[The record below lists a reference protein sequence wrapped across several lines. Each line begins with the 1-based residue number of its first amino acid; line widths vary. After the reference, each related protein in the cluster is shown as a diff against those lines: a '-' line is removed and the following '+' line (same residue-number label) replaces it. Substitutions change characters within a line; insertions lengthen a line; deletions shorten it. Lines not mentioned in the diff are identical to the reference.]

1 MSETKEKF
9 NPLAVKIIIPFGR
22 FASKLTK
29 SGEKKLFIARE
40 KTRAL
45 LIDRLI
51 SGESRGAYLV
61 TGRRGVGKTS
71 FVEAC
76 LEEYS
81 NSVYMRFL
89 RAGHGRGLPNLLLTA
104 LFCVFLLAAYLAAS
118 GMLEL
123 TIASAND
130 NFLLYPAVV
139 ILFLICLSP
148 LFLAYS
154 SLSALRQ
161 LFFERIRGTGSLA
174 IAILILAMLVGL
186 AVLELLLTDKLL
198 MMMLTPMIQ
207 TINDHLNLLSPTR
220 LIDPISLNIIPKSN
234 LLEIAL
240 KSTLLALVITI
251 LLGRMQF
258 LGFFRYRKALVRLTN
273 LSINIAVVI
282 FITIISF
289 VIITLGDDYF
299 YSDAFIIYI
308 ASLSPLEFS
317 IFIKDTVSPVS
328 KLAAWTIV
336 LGGLWLVRLLT
347 LLTIV
352 KTARVASSNP
362 RIDYLVSIS
371 LTTCLLGAICDNA
384 TIIALISLLIATDNV
399 YLIVRYFVWL
409 FSKFRNNEKTNQI
422 EFDSRLY
429 APPFEAVLML
439 KTLFLTIGAV
449 QLAYPII
456 NLEVPF
462 REKIIGEL
470 FSGELRAYFSSTSSS
485 YFTGEPLTELRWLAL
500 IFLGLVVIFLAE
512 YNWIM
517 RPFMAERENP
527 VLGQAKKQP
536 NAVFSHHDANRWP
549 PSKYKLNKTLLGRCM
564 SSVTKIRKGLLKIAR
579 KIGLFNSTNN
589 KGYLSANN
597 DESSDNSRKRIKQNA
612 EQIENFRAI
621 TKITF
626 PWLVISAWMPTII
639 VRINLGFEV
648 LKHQS
653 VIFAMLH
660 GMRTQYKRN
669 LFSPLATSTL
679 LINSVKFILLLL
691 VVNMVAH
698 YSFGLYN
705 LAEVDYNHTINT
717 SENSKVYVHF
727 YNFDQTNINYQQ
739 NFPETTARKIDY
751 CDLLTTPPLKV
762 SKRYESDENIR
773 DSNSTNK
780 AIWTKALCSAWPDF
794 TNAILPVLYLELI
807 PIRIYT
813 TSGDSREIERFVF
826 WLFHDHHSLPEW
838 VMEYD
843 FEKKEFVPKFAA
855 NETISFRVYHALLLL
870 VILAIWRWFSSA
882 LPIAPYRRTLAQI
895 DELLEKLTGKRSER
909 RSRSYWAPVA
919 YVRSLFMDD
928 KSSAVEQE
936 MQDPRSVELGFMELL
951 EDIRRS
957 DIRLPFGVNATASLA
972 TPEITFVFDE
982 LDKIS
987 GSNSSGE
994 LNSTVIEQEI
1004 SVMQAEV
1011 NRAYAMQNL
1020 LSDMKRLIT
1029 AAPAKFIFVGNR
1041 LLHDEWT
1048 ADQSRRQPLLSSIF
1062 DAEYY
1067 IPSLMTDIST
1077 ANATP
1082 DVPVNLSDRIAEFMV
1097 KRLWLAQDVHERFED
1112 DRLTS
1117 FARLN
1122 KKENSTSYS
1131 IDEPLVS
1138 SRIVRGTLYSD
1149 YKAFIL
1155 SRQNSDHSAEA
1166 RNKEIIKALDDSW
1179 HNEFLIN
1186 LIRYLTYRSVGEPKS
1201 LELLINER
1209 ARQID
1214 RFVVVDPQSLN
1225 KVKSDNGCRDVL
1237 YFNHT
1242 SLFHIQLITHIY
1254 QHLTE
1259 RFNDRLTGR
1268 DDKIVVSLFYIFD
1281 FLLKFHDRAFS
1292 WANLERIDE
1301 LAHIHRVPEL
1311 QELLKELVEGSSER
1325 LLHPIL
1331 NGMYNFRFRSE
1342 FAQEISYLSK
1352 VSLAEMSALNFTM
1365 DEAKS
1370 MKATY
1375 ISELKESAGE
1385 DFDKINALG
1394 ELYEFDQ
1401 QHEQAREQY
1410 RKALSVLD
1418 KIMYQRLGHTVST
1431 SKDSTEPNYVNNCHA
1446 HKCSSSNK
1454 SNVVVNIKSQ
1464 PETQTIIRALLSW
1477 DEKELENL
1485 LWAVPWGVRR
1495 IRLMLQIG
1503 MSFEL
1508 AQDYERA
1515 KAHYIDA
1522 RSLASAF
1529 FQLYKL
1535 LLQESSNE
1543 KLGSAKGWR
1552 LTVLKDMLRHT
1563 HLLYQPF
1570 LAEAWVG
1577 EKMVE
1582 VINGSTVLLESELL
1596 RLRRTLP
1603 FVSQQDATFDEYLR
1617 PFVGNQSKKN
1627 NQYFFLQNFG
1637 GGGGSSFGVLLA
1649 ELHNKAGDL
1658 YFYKGYQFKFSSR
1671 NRDIAADKPA
1681 EPKAAGYILRAHFHY
1696 AFALH
1701 ELRRHN
1707 FYDRNISKYK
1717 YTLPRL
1723 SRNHVHSNTIPS
1735 SQWAVI
1741 IYQTLFN
1748 TLKDL
1753 ADVNLVRGSIILCW
1767 NDLPSGGNNLLTCKE
1782 SANSKS
1788 AGSYPSIKELIC
1800 NYGLYNEI
1808 VDWLQKSDS
1817 EVVQGIK
1824 KYVGDK
1830 LNIKASR
1837 VNLGTINS
1845 NEFTSTQCLRKVIL
1859 PLFLGIWRNSKRMH
1873 DSKSDLEN
1881 SDFNRDNYLQSLD
1894 FGQRSR
1900 PWQRL
1905 IFGLLCARTSADFI
1919 AEAGNSSEAAYELL
1933 LFMERIHH
1941 VLHRFRIINWF
1952 SSEFKDQFNVGGSVD
1967 LSILLATGED
1977 EDVDKASLSNK
1988 LSTRLSRLMPKVF
2001 CPTNIGKKSVSGRSL
2016 NFIPF
2021 DEKHANF
2028 VCFIADLVA
2037 ECIQE
2042 YDKQAWLSWRRRPV
2056 AQADNNY
2063 KGERESN
2070 GFCFYK
2076 LNDAISPMAA
2086 TTLASILLDLQHFVN
2101 LFMGRDTNVVNAK
2114 CKLNEKLKATKSTLD
2129 ERLRS
2134 WLGDKMN
2141 TVLSEGPGS
2150 TNGNLCYRN
2159 TLIYILKRHQY
2170 PVLNQLH
2177 ALKALCNDMALSHNP
2192 SQQSSSRSEDCE
2204 ALLRYLDDMR
2214 VLDENYAAPMHFTP
2228 YAYAESAAL
2237 AVLSRSLNSTPYH
2250 ASRIHRRA
2258 LEKLQQAR
2266 SAYTMGKQYYSNIR
2280 RMYYLYDD
2288 FNDRRM
2294 HANHAL
2300 LMSSM
2305 EIASILEALLS
2316 EKDHLE
2322 SAIAGSSYIRE
2333 SDHENSQTKSN

>member
-104 LFCVFLLAAYLAAS
+104 LFFIFLLAAYLAAS

-130 NFLLYPAVV
+130 NFLLYPAVA

-154 SLSALRQ
+154 GLSALSQ
-161 LFFERIRGTGSLA
+161 LFFKRIRGFKSVMV
-174 IAILILAMLVGL
+174 AILILFALMTLAILGSVAYKLSAAILIPVIDLV
-186 AVLELLLTDKLL
+186 
-198 MMMLTPMIQ
+198 
-207 TINDHLNLLSPTR
+207 NDHLHLLLSMKILEPVT
-220 LIDPISLNIIPKSN
+220 LITISHPSALGIT
-234 LLEIAL
+234 L
-240 KSTLLALVITI
+240 KSTLLALIIIV

-258 LGFFRYRKALVRLTN
+258 FGSFRYVKALPGFAN
-273 LSINIAVVI
+273 LAINTVLAFLVI
-282 FITIISF
+282 ILSLI
-289 VIITLGDDYF
+289 IITLGDNYF
-299 YSDAFIIYI
+299 HRNSYLIYVANLYILEQYLLLENASDSVVKF
-308 ASLSPLEFS
+308 
-317 IFIKDTVSPVS
+317 TT
-328 KLAAWTIV
+328 WTIV
-336 LGGLWLVRLLT
+336 LGGAWLVRVLILLAT
-347 LLTIV
+347 DLITKV
-352 KTARVASSNP
+352 DNGNP
-362 RIDYLVSIS
+362 RIDYLMSITV
-371 LTTCLLGAICDNA
+371 TTCLLSVICDNA
-384 TIIALISLLIATDNV
+384 TIIVLVSLLIGADNL
-399 YLIVRYFVWL
+399 YLILRCILWPLRIAIIWL
-409 FSKFRNNEKTNQI
+409 LSKIKKI
-422 EFDSRLY
+422 EPTERKAFDSKLY
-429 APPFEAVLML
+429 APPFEAILML
-439 KTLFLTIGAV
+439 KAFFLVVGAV

-470 FSGELRAYFSSTSSS
+470 FSGELRAYFSSTSNS
-485 YFTGEPLTELRWLAL
+485 YFAGEPLTELRWLAL
-500 IFLGLVVIFLAE
+500 SFLGLVVIFLAE

-527 VLGQAKKQP
+527 VLGQAKKEL
-536 NAVFSHHDANRWP
+536 NAVFSHHDADRWP
-549 PSKYKLNKTLLGRCM
+549 SSKDKLNRTLLDRFILSAAKVLQKLLITVKKICSFTNAN
-564 SSVTKIRKGLLKIAR
+564 SSKDG
-579 KIGLFNSTNN
+579 S
-589 KGYLSANN
+589 SANN
-597 DESSDNSRKRIKQNA
+597 DEASGNSRKRIKQNA
-612 EQIENFRAI
+612 EQIENFRAV

-660 GMRTQYKRN
+660 GMRTQYKRK

-705 LAEVDYNHTINT
+705 LAEIDYNHTINA
-717 SENSKVYVHF
+717 SENSKMHVHF

-739 NFPETTARKIDY
+739 NFSETTARKIDY
-751 CDLLTTPPLKV
+751 CDLLTIPP
-762 SKRYESDENIR
+762 SRAGKRYEGDENTR
-773 DSNSTNK
+773 DSSSTNK

-794 TNAILPVLYLELI
+794 TNSLLPILYLELL
-807 PIRIYT
+807 PIRL
-813 TSGDSREIERFVF
+813 SEEHQSRSVGTEIERFVF

-838 VMEYD
+838 VLEYD
-843 FEKKEFVPKFAA
+843 SERKELVPKFAA

-870 VILAIWRWFSSA
+870 VILAIWRWLSSV

-909 RSRSYWAPVA
+909 RSRSYWAPMG
-919 YVRSLFMDD
+919 YVRSLFMDN

-972 TPEITFVFDE
+972 TPEMTFVFDE

-987 GSNSSGE
+987 GSTSTSSGE
-994 LNSTVIEQEI
+994 LNSTVIDQEI

-1067 IPSLMTDIST
+1067 IPSLMTDTST

-1082 DVPVNLSDRIAEFMV
+1082 DIPVNLSDRIAEFMV
-1097 KRLWLAQDVHERFED
+1097 KRLWLAQDAHERFQD
-1112 DRLTS
+1112 DRSTS
-1117 FARLN
+1117 FAMLN

-1131 IDEPLVS
+1131 IDGPLGS
-1138 SRIVRGTLYSD
+1138 SCIVRGILYHEYRTCRLLRRDSEFGTND
-1149 YKAFIL
+1149 RY
-1155 SRQNSDHSAEA
+1155 E
-1166 RNKEIIKALDDSW
+1166 EIIKDLDGSW

-1209 ARQID
+1209 ARQFD
-1214 RFVVVDPQSLN
+1214 RFVVVNSESLN
-1225 KVKSDNGCRDVL
+1225 IMRGQDSCRDVL

-1259 RFNDRLTGR
+1259 RFSDRLTGR
-1268 DDKIVVSLFYIFD
+1268 DDKIAVSLFYIFD

-1410 RKALSVLD
+1410 RKALNVLD
-1418 KIMYQRLGHTVST
+1418 QIMYQRLGHTVST
-1431 SKDSTEPNYVNNCHA
+1431 SKDSTEPNYVNNYHA
-1446 HKCSSSNK
+1446 HKRSSINK
-1454 SNVVVNIKSQ
+1454 SNVAINVQSQ

-1477 DEKELENL
+1477 DENELENL

-1529 FQLYKL
+1529 FQLYEL
-1535 LLQESSNE
+1535 LLKGSEYE
-1543 KLGSAKGWR
+1543 KIGGAKGWR
-1552 LTVLKDMLRHT
+1552 LTVLKDILRHA

-1570 LAEAWVG
+1570 LAEAWLG

-1582 VINGSTVLLESELL
+1582 VINSSAVLLESELL

-1603 FVSQQDATFDEYLR
+1603 FVSQNDATFNAELNL
-1617 PFVGNQSKKN
+1617 FVDKGTNQDISHVQSFSLK
-1627 NQYFFLQNFG
+1627 NFG
-1637 GGGGSSFGVLLA
+1637 GGSGSSFSILLA
-1649 ELHNKAGDL
+1649 ELHNKTGDL
-1658 YFYKGYQFKFSSR
+1658 YFYKGYQFMHSSANR
-1671 NRDIAADKPA
+1671 NLALDSSKPI
-1681 EPKAAGYILRAHFHY
+1681 EHGVTGYLLRAHFHY

-1707 FYDRNISKYK
+1707 FYTKNISKYK

-1723 SRNHVHSNTIPS
+1723 DRDNTNTNS
-1735 SQWAVI
+1735 LASGQWALI
-1741 IYQTLFN
+1741 IYQTTFN
-1748 TLKDL
+1748 SLKDL
-1753 ADVNLVRGSIILCW
+1753 ADVTFVRGSTFDCW
-1767 NDLPSGGNNLLTCKE
+1767 NGLPETSQMTLLTEKNGNKYVAIE
-1782 SANSKS
+1782 K
-1788 AGSYPSIKELIC
+1788 LIYD
-1800 NYGLYNEI
+1800 YGLYNAI
-1808 VDWLQKSDS
+1808 IDWLESSDTRLLS
-1817 EVVQGIK
+1817 QLKDHLSSQMSKCESISWG
-1824 KYVGDK
+1824 
-1830 LNIKASR
+1830 NIKLDR
-1837 VNLGTINS
+1837 
-1845 NEFTSTQCLRKVIL
+1845 FTSTQHLKDIVL
-1859 PLFLGIWRNSKRMH
+1859 PLSLGMWQGYNYLSGLQPNKRDFISENYLRSLKFGKNSK
-1873 DSKSDLEN
+1873 
-1881 SDFNRDNYLQSLD
+1881 
-1894 FGQRSR
+1894 

-1905 IFGLLCARTSADFI
+1905 VFGLLCARASADFI
-1919 AEAGNSSEAAYELL
+1919 AESGNASEAAYELL
-1933 LFMERIHH
+1933 LLMERIRH
-1941 VLHRFRIINWF
+1941 VIHGFRIINWLNN
-1952 SSEFKDQFNVGGSVD
+1952 EFKSQLGAGGAVNLSVLMASD
-1967 LSILLATGED
+1967 AGKNETTGSLLNKED
-1977 EDVDKASLSNK
+1977 
-1988 LSTRLSRLMPKVF
+1988 
-2001 CPTNIGKKSVSGRSL
+2001 SVSDSNLMLISFGG
-2016 NFIPF
+2016 
-2021 DEKHANF
+2021 KHANF
-2028 VCFIADLVA
+2028 ICFLADLLA
-2037 ECIQE
+2037 ECVQE

-2056 AQADNNY
+2056 SQADNNSEET
-2063 KGERESN
+2063 KS
-2070 GFCFYK
+2070 FCFYK
-2076 LNDAISPMAA
+2076 LNDAIAPLAA
-2086 TTLASILLDLQHFVN
+2086 TTLVSVLLDLQHFIGLFNTQHPNRLDVSPN
-2101 LFMGRDTNVVNAK
+2101 LNKSM
-2114 CKLNEKLKATKSTLD
+2114 KATKRTLD
-2129 ERLRS
+2129 SKLGL
-2134 WLGDKMN
+2134 WLGGDVSSLLTKDFGC
-2141 TVLSEGPGS
+2141 TFTGLG
-2150 TNGNLCYRN
+2150 YRN
-2159 TLIYILKRHQY
+2159 ILVYILKRHQY

-2177 ALKALCNDMALSHNP
+2177 ALKALCDDIALSTDYPTQLPANP
-2192 SQQSSSRSEDCE
+2192 DVGEE
-2204 ALLRYLDDMR
+2204 LLRYLEDMR
-2214 VLDENYAAPMHFTP
+2214 ILDENYAAPMHFTP
-2228 YAYAESAAL
+2228 YAYAESSAL
-2237 AVLSRSLNSTPYH
+2237 VALSGVLNSSPYN

-2266 SAYTMGKQYYSNIR
+2266 SAYTMGKQYYANIR

-2316 EKDHLE
+2316 EKDFLA
-2322 SAIAGSSYIRE
+2322 SAISE
-2333 SDHENSQTKSN
+2333 